1 MSSLLLL
8 SSGQLQRLHDLP
20 GESCRKHPVQ
30 VLLNVVRAHLFKIQD
45 GLL

>member
-20 GESCRKHPVQ
+20 GESGRKYPVP
-30 VLLNVVRAHLFKIQD
+30 VLLNGVRVHLFKIQD